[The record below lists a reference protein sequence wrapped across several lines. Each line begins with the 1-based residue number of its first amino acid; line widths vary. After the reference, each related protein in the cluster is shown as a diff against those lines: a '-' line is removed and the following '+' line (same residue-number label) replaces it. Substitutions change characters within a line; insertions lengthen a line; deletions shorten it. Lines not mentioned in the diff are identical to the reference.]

1 MIVSIQWSNGCDL
14 FENYIKFCISR
25 INLTEIIII
34 YISYLSATKITSND
48 STTLINNIAVW
59 VG

>member
-34 YISYLSATKITSND
+34 YISYLPATKITSND